1 MRTSRWRW
9 RSTAGN
15 CELAGGLTRSL
26 HLGRWPRT
34 LAPGFLQAL
43 MNSGIPMD
51 LSVHL
56 APISAEQ
63 AARTLEWQKVRFES
77 ARSLSFRKGRS
88 LSPEGGDSPGGRYP
102 PQGRGAEGQGA
113 AVPLLP
119 VSNTS
124 CQRSQELEGDT
135 QTTRAHFAATLGK
148 LDALPFRQREG
159 LLSTLPLNL
168 NAVALWRTLDTSS
181 LARLF
186 PFSPPDM
193 DTRSGTLY
201 GLDLRARSPIVYDPW
216 DGTHL
221 NANTAVLARSGSGK
235 ILRHQAGC
243 AQGALPGYHCLRH

>member
-1 MRTSRWRW
+1 MEVEINRRNLRI
-9 RSTAGN
+9 G
-15 CELAGGLTRSL
+15 GGLTRSL

-88 LSPEGGDSPGGRYP
+88 LSPEAEIALEDVTRLRDEVQRGRE
-102 PQGRGAEGQGA
+102 RLFHSSLSLTLHANDHKSLKEI
-113 AVPLLP
+113 
-119 VSNTS
+119 
-124 CQRSQELEGDT
+124 T
-135 QTTRAHFAATLGK
+135 QSTRAHFAATLGK
-148 LDALPFRQREG
+148 LDVLPFRQREG

-221 NANTAVLARSGSGK
+221 NANTAVLASSGS
-235 ILRHQAGC
+235 R
-243 AQGALPGYHCLRH
+243 